1 MIGRSASS
9 WQTVLAD
16 LSLILFMVTASAL
29 GDAPPAVPPPPPPPP
44 PAPSKPAVPA
54 LGEPVALWREAAG
67 APALN
72 DWLVLAAGDPRLR
85 LTLLAAPEQA
95 ERALA
100 LAKGSPRPARIV
112 LEPGRSGVEAALVYD
127 QGEPLAQG
135 LQDQPAK
142 ENLP

>member
-29 GDAPPAVPPPPPPPP
+29 GDAPSATPPPPP
-44 PAPSKPAVPA
+44 PAPAQPAIPA
-54 LGEPVALWREAAG
+54 LGEPVALWRDAPG
-67 APALN
+67 APSLKQ
-72 DWLVLAAGDPRLR
+72 WLAQSAADPRLR
-85 LTLLAAPEQA
+85 LTILAAPEQGQ
-95 ERALA
+95 RALA
-100 LAKGSPRPARIV
+100 LAAGAGRPARIV

-127 QGEPLAQG
+127 RGEAMARG
-135 LQDQPAK
+135 LQTGPAK

>member
-29 GDAPPAVPPPPPPPP
+29 GDAPPATPPPPPPP
-44 PAPSKPAVPA
+44 PAPAQPAVPA
-54 LGEPVALWREAAG
+54 LGEPVALWRDAPG
-67 APALN
+67 APPLKQ
-72 DWLVLAAGDPRLR
+72 WLAQSAADPRLR
-85 LTLLAAPEQA
+85 LTILAAPEQGQ
-95 ERALA
+95 RALA
-100 LAKGSPRPARIV
+100 LAAGAGRPARIV

-127 QGEPLAQG
+127 RGEAVARG
-135 LQDQPAK
+135 LQTGTAK

>member
-29 GDAPPAVPPPPPPPP
+29 GDAPSAKPPPPPPV
-44 PAPSKPAVPA
+44 PAQPAVPA
-54 LGEPVALWREAAG
+54 LGEPVALWRDAPG
-67 APALN
+67 APPLKQ
-72 DWLVLAAGDPRLR
+72 WLAQSAADPRLR
-85 LTLLAAPEQA
+85 LTILAAPEQGQ
-95 ERALA
+95 RALA
-100 LAKGSPRPARIV
+100 LAAGAGRPARIV

-127 QGEPLAQG
+127 RGEAMARG
-135 LQDQPAK
+135 LQTGPAK

>member
-29 GDAPPAVPPPPPPPP
+29 GDAPEANTPPPPPSVPVQ
-44 PAPSKPAVPA
+44 PAIPA

-67 APALN
+67 APALG
-72 DWLVLAAGDPRLR
+72 DWLAQSANDPRLR
-85 LTLLAAPEQA
+85 LTILAAPEQA
-95 ERALA
+95 ARALA
-100 LAKGSPRPARIV
+100 LAATSPRPARIV

-135 LQDQPAK
+135 LQNKPAK
-142 ENLP
+142 ENLQ